1 LNPTLNALRGPSESR
16 WQPRQR
22 RSARVAVP
30 LVVAAAALA
39 LVAGCAKS
47 APGSA
52 GEHPSAFTQT
62 AIHRSVGR
70 SQSSLNARIGSPTE
84 AIKLG
89 VAPTRELFPAGLLG
103 AGAPQGGERESGG
116 CPAGMASVNGRF
128 CVDRYE
134 GSIVEVTATGETRP
148 HPYYLGVEGLQTR
161 ALSVPGVKPQGHISA
176 RQASDACKA
185 SGKRLCKPQEWRTA
199 CMGPDKSTWGY
210 GAQKEDHRC
219 NDHGRSPIGV
229 VFPHAGS
236 PNWGWNQ
243 LNDEKL
249 NQVEGTLA
257 ETGAHPG
264 CTNGYGVFDMVGN
277 LHEWVDDP
285 AGTFQGG
292 YYQDTHINGDGCG
305 YRTTAHNFVYH
316 DYSTGFR
323 CCADPSP

>member
-1 LNPTLNALRGPSESR
+1 V
-16 WQPRQR
+16 
-22 RSARVAVP
+22 ARVGED
-30 LVVAAAALA
+30 AAATREPRAALA

-52 GEHPSAFTQT
+52 GEHPSAFAQS
-62 AIHRSVGR
+62 AIHRSLGS
-70 SQSSLNARIGSPTE
+70 SQSALKARIGSPSE

-89 VAPTRELFPAGLLG
+89 VAPSRGTFPAGLIVAEG
-103 AGAPQGGERESGG
+103 SQESNG

-148 HPYYLGVEGLQTR
+148 HPFYLGVEGLQVR

-176 RQASDACKA
+176 RQAGDACKA

-199 CMGPDKSTWGY
+199 CMGPEKSTWGY

-229 VFPHAGS
+229 VFPHAGR

-305 YRTTAHNFVYH
+305 YRTTAHNAVYH

-323 CCADPSP
+323 CCADPTP